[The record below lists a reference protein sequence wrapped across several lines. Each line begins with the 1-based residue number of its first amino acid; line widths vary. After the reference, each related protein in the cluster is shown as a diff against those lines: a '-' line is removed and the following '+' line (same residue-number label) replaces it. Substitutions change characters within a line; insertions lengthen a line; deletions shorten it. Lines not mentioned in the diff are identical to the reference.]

1 VIKSKKIFIT
11 ILITLFSLS
20 NANAEIKDGIFIVVG
35 NKAITKSDIVN
46 EIKIILLLNNLSY
59 SEDKREQLQ
68 QMAVKS
74 YIERTIKEIEIS
86 KSSFLKFSI
95 EDVNNELDR
104 LAKRINMDVDTL
116 KNVATS
122 NGLDFDIIR
131 HQVETSL
138 LWNSLIFYLY
148 KDRISINSNEIE
160 EQLEFSQ
167 SKKDYDEYLIS
178 EIIIKTVSKEMIES
192 KIEEIKNMI
201 SIEGFENTAMSLS
214 ISESAVNGG
223 DLGWV
228 SENSIS
234 KKLRTVILNTNVGEV
249 SDAILL
255 PEGILFYKVQD
266 KRKAKKETD
275 LNKLKENL
283 VRTEKS
289 KILNMYALSHYD
301 NLRRS
306 VAIKFF
312 TD

>member
-1 VIKSKKIFIT
+1 MIKSKKIFIT

-86 KSSFLKFSI
+86 KNSFLEFSI

-148 KDRISINSNEIE
+148 KDRISINLNEIE
-160 EQLEFSQ
+160 EQLKFSQ

-228 SENSIS
+228 SGNSIS